1 MAYFDTSLPDTIDL
15 TPGVKAF
22 GDALTEVMKRK
33 QQQKQFDEQM
43 KFNREQE
50 DRKFTQ
56 AQMNIDYQKNL
67 ANLKDRR
74 EQLDFNMRQNQHV
87 ATTKERARRAASP
100 QESAS
105 ILDDLRTY
113 DPATGKET
121 GRGKLTP
128 GQLKGVGPEPTM
140 DPKPELGPEV
150 QDAVP
155 DMLQMVPGMPP
166 ELAARLR
173 GKARPQP
180 TMGPFQTPEEQAAA
194 EPAQRRFDAD
204 FAGYQA
210 DVRGGGDRLRAAQ
223 AAQDKFGAQSADYE
237 DKLDAF
243 PARQRAHQAAVR
255 HAENTRPYTMSVGP
269 NDPGTTFD
277 FETQR
282 HAAGKEAAERFLS
295 SLPATVDAPTRQ
307 AAQVVAGYLASG
319 TIKADQAGVALQK
332 VLAQGVGEAGKD
344 RRATAEIAKDIKVA
358 EINSRKPGL
367 VLQQMRF
374 NASQD
379 KDIRKETRKDVA
391 DWLKAAGLERAP
403 MQLANMRQSLQQLRG
418 NGKEQQAA
426 LVLMG
431 RATQGDNRFSDK
443 DYKVFVENGGV
454 GALDSA
460 SSTIQQLID
469 GQYGDETIAIASQM
483 ANALHAVFKGRLS
496 DAAADGRE
504 FFVNTEDYDPRI
516 AENLLEQRLGK
527 EFYRREGDRGGPRG
541 GLAPPEV
548 RAGQKAKAGTKTTV
562 KVTGASGDQID
573 AALKALLAK

>member
-367 VLQQMRF
+367 VLSQQRF
-374 NASQD
+374 QASQD
-379 KDIRKETRKDVA
+379 KDIRKETRKDIHE
-391 DWLKAAGLERAP
+391 WLKASGLDKAP
-403 MQLANMRQSLQQLRG
+403 MQRATMANGLRMLNG
-418 NGKEQQAA
+418 NGKEQQAG
-426 LVLMG
+426 LVMMA
-431 RATQGDNRFSDK
+431 RETQGDNRFSND
-443 DYKVFVENGGV
+443 DYRVFVKAGGV
-454 GALDSA
+454 GTVDQAA
-460 SSTIQQLID
+460 NTFQQLVD
-469 GQYGDETIAIASQM
+469 GQFGDQTIAVAKQM
-483 ANALHAVFKGRLS
+483 ATAMQAVYLQRLKT
-496 DAAADGRE
+496 AAADGRDE
-504 FFVNTEDYDPRI
+504 FVHNEIYDSPV
-516 AENLLEQRLGK
+516 AESVLEQRLGRDI
-527 EFYRREGDRGGPRG
+527 FVRESSRGGPSLVG
-541 GLAPPEV
+541 APPEV
-548 RAGQKAKAGTKTTV
+548 RAKSKGKTKTTV